1 MADVTTVRMPEEL
14 KQLLQTYAKQTGI
27 SVNALIVYILWD
39 WVRGKK

>member
-1 MADVTTVRMPEEL
+1 MADVMTVRMPEEL
-14 KQLLQTYAKQTGI
+14 KQLLQAYAKQTGI